1 VFSQPIRNIMERR
14 KLLTAAPSTT
24 VRAAAELM
32 AGKSVGA
39 VLVVERG
46 QLLGIFTE
54 RDAVFRVIARGLDP
68 AATRLAD
75 VMTPQPKTI
84 KPGNTFGHA
93 MTLMH
98 ESGFRHLPVVED
110 GKPIG
115 IVSARSALDPD
126 LEEFVC
132 EERRRKHFEEESD
145 Q

>member
-1 VFSQPIRNIMERR
+1 MFSQPIRNIMERR